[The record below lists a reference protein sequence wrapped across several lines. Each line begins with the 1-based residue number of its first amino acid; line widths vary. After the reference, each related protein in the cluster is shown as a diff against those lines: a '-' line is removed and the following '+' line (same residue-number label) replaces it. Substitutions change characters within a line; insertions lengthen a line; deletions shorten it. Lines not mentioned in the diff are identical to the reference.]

1 MASRISHFP
10 LPPLP
15 GRRRRNREE
24 QQDAWIWDSAHVSNL
39 ASFLAFFGL
48 EEVAQ
53 LPGVWI
59 HLGVHS

>member
-1 MASRISHFP
+1 MLGSGI
-10 LPPLP
+10 
-15 GRRRRNREE
+15 
-24 QQDAWIWDSAHVSNL
+24 QYVSNL
-39 ASFLAFFGL
+39 ASFLACFDL